1 MKSILG
7 ALVMTAALGATTT
20 ASAQQ
25 HHGHEPGMRG
35 DHEPMSGMTFIQQF
49 APAAVLREREALGL
63 SDEQV
68 TRLTALAEETAAV
81 RDKALATHETHR
93 NQLQHALMAPVPDPA
108 IVRTHFDAA
117 HAAMGHAHWVGV
129 DAAIRSLA
137 VLTDNQRAQVR
148 ASVGKQGAGSPMMG
162 GGSMAGR
169 VRSESRG
176 RGSQPETGGAATRPN
191 RSQDHSREPC
201 RCCP

>member
-1 MKSILG
+1 MKRILG

-25 HHGHEPGMRG
+25 HHGQEHGMR
-35 DHEPMSGMTFIQQF
+35 DHEAMSGMTFIRQF

-68 TRLTALAEETAAV
+68 TRLTILAEETAAV

-108 IVRTHFDAA
+108 TIRTHFDAA

-129 DAAIRSLA
+129 DAAIRSMA

-169 VRSESRG
+169 VGSESRG
-176 RGSQPETGGAATRPN
+176 QGSQPETGGAATRPN
-191 RSQDHSREPC
+191 RSQDHSRELC
-201 RCCP
+201 RCCL